1 MTPAGRACT
10 VAAVRHARSKALDEL
25 EPLLAQLRHVPDLV
39 ERTRGVFYRRS
50 KAFLHFHED
59 PSGLHADVRL
69 GAEFE
74 RLRVHTADERARLF
88 ALVRAACE

>member
-1 MTPAGRACT
+1 MS
-10 VAAVRHARSKALDEL
+10 VRHARSEALDEV
-25 EPLLAQLRHVPDLV
+25 EPLLTQLRQVPGLV

-69 GAEFE
+69 GDEFE
-74 RLRVHTADERARLF
+74 RLRVQTADERARLL